1 MHLTVTHLA
10 AFAGVMAL
18 GTMSPG
24 PDFAIVLRHAVA
36 SGRRAGFATA
46 VGIATGILGWVLLA
60 AVGVAALVSTS
71 PVSYL
76 AMKLAG
82 AAYLVFVG
90 LRTLWTA
97 VAARSE
103 LAPPAHA
110 DLAAL
115 AAAFDVPR
123 HRRRRFRWSP
133 LIVGDWDRRHWAAFR
148 AGLVTN
154 LFNPKVAVFFLALL
168 PQFLPQH
175 PTAGDTLVL
184 AVISFAVTAGWFTT
198 VTLVVG
204 AIRRLLDRRAVRRG
218 LDTLMGSALLAL
230 GVRLAIEH

>member
-60 AVGVAALVSTS
+60 AVGVAALVAAS
-71 PVSYL
+71 PVAYL
-76 AMKLAG
+76 TMKLAG
-82 AAYLVFVG
+82 AAYLVLVG

-97 VAARSE
+97 IAARRD
-103 LAPPAHA
+103 LPPDTHA
-110 DLAAL
+110 DLARL

-123 HRRRRFRWSP
+123 HRRRRLPWLS
-133 LIVGDWDRRHWAAFR
+133 LLAWDRRHWAAFR
-148 AGLVTN
+148 AGLLTN
-154 LFNPKVAVFFLALL
+154 VFNPKVAVFFLALL
-168 PQFLPQH
+168 PQFLPDH
-175 PTAGDTLVL
+175 PTPGDTLVL
-184 AVISFAVTAGWFTT
+184 AAVSFAVTAGWFTT

-204 AIRRLLDRRAVRRG
+204 AMKRLLDRRAVRRG

-230 GVRLAIEH
+230 GLRLAIEH

>member
-24 PDFAIVLRHAVA
+24 PDFAVVLRNAVA

-60 AVGVAALVSTS
+60 AVGVAALVATS
-71 PVSYL
+71 PVAYL
-76 AMKLAG
+76 VMKLAG
-82 AAYLVFVG
+82 GAYLVLIG

-97 VAARSE
+97 IAARRDLSP
-103 LAPPAHA
+103 AAHA

-123 HRRRRFRWSP
+123 HRRQRFRRLP
-133 LIVGDWDRRHWAAFR
+133 LLAWDRRHWAAFR
-148 AGLVTN
+148 IGLFTN
-154 LFNPKVAVFFLALL
+154 LINPKVAVFFLALL

-175 PTAGDTLVL
+175 PTTGDTLVL
-184 AVISFAVTAGWFTT
+184 AAVSFAVTAGWFTT

-204 AIRRLLDRRAVRRG
+204 AMKRLLDRRAVRRG
-218 LDTLMGSALLAL
+218 LDTLTGSALLAL
-230 GVRLAIEH
+230 GLRLAIEH

>member
-60 AVGVAALVSTS
+60 AVGVAALVATS
-71 PVSYL
+71 PMAYL

-97 VAARSE
+97 IAARRD
-103 LAPPAHA
+103 LTPAAHA

-133 LIVGDWDRRHWAAFR
+133 FTAWDRRHWAAFR
-148 AGLVTN
+148 AGLFTN
-154 LFNPKVAVFFLALL
+154 LVNPKVAVFFLALL
-168 PQFLPQH
+168 PQFLPDN

-184 AVISFAVTAGWFTT
+184 GAVSFAVTAGWFTT

-218 LDTLMGSALLAL
+218 LDTLTGSALLAL

>member
-60 AVGVAALVSTS
+60 AVGVAALVATS
-71 PVSYL
+71 PVAYL
-76 AMKLAG
+76 SMKLIG

-97 VAARSE
+97 ITARRD
-103 LAPPAHA
+103 LAPAAHA

-123 HRRRRFRWSP
+123 HRRIRFRWLS
-133 LIVGDWDRRHWAAFR
+133 LLLWDRRHWAAFR
-148 AGLVTN
+148 AGLFTN
-154 LFNPKVAVFFLALL
+154 VFNPKVAVFFLALL
-168 PQFLPQH
+168 PQFLPEH
-175 PTAGDTLVL
+175 PTPGDTLVL
-184 AVISFAVTAGWFTT
+184 GAVSFAVTAGWFTT

-204 AIRRLLDRRAVRRG
+204 AMKRLLDRRAVRRG
-218 LDTLMGSALLAL
+218 LDTLTGSALLAL
-230 GVRLAIEH
+230 GLRLAISQ

>member
-60 AVGVAALVSTS
+60 AVGVAALILTS
-71 PVSYL
+71 PMAYL
-76 AMKLAG
+76 VVKLAG

-97 VAARSE
+97 IAARRD
-103 LAPPAHA
+103 LTPAAHA

-133 LIVGDWDRRHWAAFR
+133 LVWDRRHWAAFR
-148 AGLVTN
+148 AGLLTN
-154 LFNPKVAVFFLALL
+154 VFNPKVAVFFLALL
-168 PQFLPQH
+168 PQFLPEH

-184 AVISFAVTAGWFTT
+184 AAISFAVTAGWFTT

-218 LDTLMGSALLAL
+218 LDTLTGSALLAL
-230 GVRLAIEH
+230 GLRLAIEH